1 MQVHSPSSLIYRL
14 NNIISRH
21 ISKNV
26 PEECTELSYTNTRI
40 IRFIADEKER
50 NVYQKDVEKE
60 FGITRSTA
68 SRVLMLMEEKG
79 LVTRH
84 SVEHD
89 ARLKK
94 LVLTEKAQRM
104 NDMMY
109 KKSLVLDEVLMRG
122 FSDEEAAQLQAFIQ
136 RMTDNVVEASLHPTQ
151 GE

>member
-1 MQVHSPSSLIYRL
+1 MQVSNPSGLIYRL
-14 NNIISRH
+14 NNIINRH

-26 PEECTELSYTNTRI
+26 PEECMELSYTNTRI

-94 LVLTEKAQRM
+94 LMLTEKSQRM
-104 NDMMY
+104 NDLMHE
-109 KKSLVLDEVLMRG
+109 KSLLLDEVLMRG
-122 FSDEEAAQLQAFIQ
+122 FSDEEVSQLQTFIQ